1 MYIGYLHVTEFDKY
15 LPVPA
20 SPKLS
25 ACAMERKLSRYI
37 IAEST
42 YASSEALNSRDICS
56 IQRENSA
63 IQHVPSTCNTSCL
76 SRFQH
81 DAGFFRLS
89 GPNLIQLATF
99 RKFWTM
105 QTRNVVHSQEA
116 STEEEAVANLLVVH
130 PPVHCKR
137 LDLLYHFA
145 DDYFNKWT
153 VSNELTSCS
162 WRRVSWSIEWE
173 TWRLGPGGKRGAQRL
188 RAQVDSRRWSRTRTL
203 EAGNMS

>member
-1 MYIGYLHVTEFDKY
+1 
-15 LPVPA
+15 
-20 SPKLS
+20 
-25 ACAMERKLSRYI
+25 MERKLSRYI

-76 SRFQH
+76 SRFQP

-89 GPNLIQLATF
+89 ETNLIQLATF

-116 STEEEAVANLLVVH
+116 STEEEAASNLLVVH

-137 LDLLYHFA
+137 LDLLYHWGFA
-145 DDYFNKWT
+145 DDYFNKWIT
-153 VSNELTSCS
+153 NWPAVVEGEFREASSEKLDVSVLAENVEHSDCVHRWIHVAEVELVRWKLETCRSYSKHEAISKNTS
-162 WRRVSWSIEWE
+162 
-173 TWRLGPGGKRGAQRL
+173 
-188 RAQVDSRRWSRTRTL
+188 
-203 EAGNMS
+203 